1 MKALRCMLAVLDIT
15 TIIVIYDLW
24 NWEEEQVLKLQMF
37 LLSLMLLLNMSV
49 GLFLYIYFFRLK
61 NWTWLSIC
69 TGFHSLLFHLNVL
82 SEILNDMDALVIFLN
97 SDMDIECLPRPYAS
111 FLQYE
116 KLGSVRNSLNQHLI
130 VQGWF

>member
-1 MKALRCMLAVLDIT
+1 
-15 TIIVIYDLW
+15 
-24 NWEEEQVLKLQMF
+24 
-37 LLSLMLLLNMSV
+37 MLLLNV
-49 GLFLYIYFFRLK
+49 CWAILVHRFLQVKSEPDYQ
-61 NWTWLSIC
+61 SIC

-130 VQGWF
+130 VQG